1 MTSNQPHVVVQVS
14 GGLGNQLFQY
24 AMGRRLALAN
34 DVPLVL
40 DHLSGFRR
48 DFYRRKF
55 ALDRFNIQCR
65 FVAEDESYANLR
77 GRFRRRFHRRLNQ
90 NRPLERRNY
99 VQEFD
104 EKVFDP
110 RLLNLRINRRVFFE
124 GVWQHE
130 EYFRDQAEQIRADLQ
145 LIVPHDP
152 ENVEL
157 ARRICSVEAVCV
169 HVRRLHGVSN
179 IPNAAPRT
187 ENDNLHVAAN
197 YYQRALDHILQ
208 HVRHPRIFV
217 FADFPEW
224 AKQNLKASVPLEFV
238 THNGPS
244 KDFEDFWL
252 MTKCRHFVIA
262 NSTFSWWAAWLA
274 DYAEKLVVAPKAAL
288 GRLLQSVPQSWL
300 AL

>member
-1 MTSNQPHVVVQVS
+1 MTSNQPQVIMQIS

-48 DFYRRKF
+48 DFYRRTF
-55 ALDRFNIQCR
+55 ALDKFNLQCG
-65 FVAEDESYANLR
+65 FVTEAESYADLR
-77 GRFRRRFHRRLNQ
+77 GRLCRRLHRWLNQ
-90 NRPLERRNY
+90 NQPLERRNY

-104 EKVFDP
+104 DKVFDH
-110 RLLNLRINRRVFFE
+110 RLLDLKINQRVFFE
-124 GVWQHE
+124 GIWQHE
-130 EYFRDQAEQIRADLQ
+130 EYFHDQAEQIRADLQ
-145 LIVPHDP
+145 LIVPHDA
-152 ENVEL
+152 ENIEL

-179 IPNAAPRT
+179 IANAAPRA
-187 ENDNLHVAAN
+187 ENDHLHVAAN

-208 HVRHPRIFV
+208 HVRQPHIFV

-224 AKQNLKASVPLEFV
+224 AKENLKATVPLEFV
-238 THNGPS
+238 THNGPN

-252 MTKCRHFVIA
+252 MTQCRHFVIA

-274 DYAEKLVVAPKAAL
+274 DYADKLVVAPKAAL
-288 GRLLQSVPQSWL
+288 GKLLQSVPPSWVTL
-300 AL
+300 